1 MDSPAGA
8 TAVEGTRE
16 RKENRWLEVGKDL
29 VAFSLLLLLAAF
41 LVAILPF
48 LLFNYMYMRM
58 YYGPPV
64 DAPQADSKEDHD
76 CHDYARGYAQGLEDA
91 DHHRRRADE
100 AEREVERL
108 HKQLRDRQ

>member
-1 MDSPAGA
+1 
-8 TAVEGTRE
+8 
-16 RKENRWLEVGKDL
+16 
-29 VAFSLLLLLAAF
+29 
-41 LVAILPF
+41 
-48 LLFNYMYMRM
+48 MRM

-64 DAPQADSKEDHD
+64 DAPQADSKDDHD
-76 CHDYARGYAQGLEDA
+76 CRDYARGYAQGLDDA